1 MPADKTNLLASPSGR
16 LIRRL
21 GITLMA
27 GAVLTGFYSVYAM
40 VLRPV
45 VVPPGMAQPVPTDR
59 LWAPPRPRQGEE
71 MAKRYL
77 VSQPW
82 AAKAKY
88 ILRTDEA
95 FIYFEE
101 WDPLDEDEAVR
112 FTPFAMV
119 WTKKDRKPDE
129 EPITIISDSAYV
141 RFAKKFRLSSPNA
154 GRIIGG
160 ALEGAVHIH
169 GNNNMQIAG
178 RNFVFSEQL
187 MRVWSDNHVD
197 FAYGPHRGNG
207 HSLQMDLIPDEAA
220 RAKEKLAVK
229 GFKNIRLR
237 RNVSMDLEF
246 RDGEADSFT
255 AQAEPTKQTDP
266 PKQNEP
272 LQNVPDSKVALKAP
286 PVDPF
291 AVDAPADKKSK
302 KPNSKSKSKPKPPT
316 IVKVRSAGSF
326 EYVVATNVATF
337 EDEVRVYQP
346 TEPGK
351 FNSLQSDLMTLYFE
365 PNEDPKALKNAAV
378 EAAAPP
384 KVEEEESFKTV
395 DSNLTFRRLV
405 ALGQNVILRSET
417 NELIAMMHRL
427 DYDAK
432 NRLAKMSSRDAV
444 RVLQKQSEMQ
454 CPQIDLLHKER
465 GEVSHLWARGAGWLQ
480 NLDEKTRKIVFA
492 AQWKKELR
500 KLPDPRTGLDLIEL
514 ESEALVRQP
523 EDKFGLAAEFMRVW
537 LAQAEETKSEKTK
550 PDKPGA
556 DEEPLDPNQP
566 LIQNVSA
573 NSIDPD
579 HQKPKAKG
587 DKEKDKK
594 ESDRSNRMRPKRL
607 LALKNVAIVS
617 PDMQG
622 QAKRLEVWFEP
633 APVIPSPQ
641 TDGPP
646 EKQSRARLVPA
657 VKQIPAQTVSTN
669 PAQQQ
674 VALGA
679 SGSGSPIKIPL
690 APPADDEARS
700 AADENSSTKTGKKD
714 KSPKKKPKEDGPI
727 EVVSD
732 LIRVKVL
739 TYADRRKSE
748 VSEVWTEGSV
758 VVRQMHAPKELPLH
772 MTGDKLHVLNRS
784 RDNQVMTLWGSPA
797 HVRDRGSHIEG
808 REIFLDRMQNQSRVN
823 GAGLLQLPVNRSLD
837 GQELKEA
844 KLLDVWWS
852 EEMTFD
858 GLNANFFGNVRAVLN
873 NDGLRSNM
881 RCEEMEVVLSE
892 KISFIDSQSDRAKG
906 ETKAEVS
913 RVFCKDGVEFD
924 SYKYAESKLTEV
936 RRGRFAEFEINQ
948 TTGDTSGQ
956 GPGWIKV
963 WRRGRGKRAA
973 LTPNASVKANR
984 ALKPDASKWEYMRI
998 DFAGTADGNL
1008 KQKFNTFKDRVQII
1022 YGPVER
1028 SLMVIKLE
1036 DLPKDAGWMRCQ
1048 SLRITQNE
1056 AKGKDQTGYID
1067 LLALGNVELEGRSFN
1082 ARAESISYDESKGL
1096 YTLRSQGRRKATIWR
1111 QLQVGGKLS
1120 RADAQLMYFIP
1131 ARNVLKLDQ
1140 AVGLEGVN

>member
-1 MPADKTNLLASPSGR
+1 MSADKPNLLASPGGR
-16 LIRRL
+16 LLRRL
-21 GITLMA
+21 GISLTA
-27 GAVLTGFYSVYAM
+27 GAILTGFYSVYAM
-40 VLRPV
+40 VLRPIV
-45 VVPPGMAQPVPTDR
+45 EPPGMGQPVATDR
-59 LWAPPRPRQGEE
+59 IWAPPRPRQGEE
-71 MAKRYL
+71 MARRYL

-82 AAKAKY
+82 TAKAKY

-112 FTPFAMV
+112 FTPFAMI
-119 WTKKDRKPDE
+119 WTKKDRQPDE

-154 GRIIGG
+154 GRVIGG
-160 ALEGAVHIH
+160 ALEGAVHIR
-169 GNNNMQIAG
+169 GDKGMQVAG

-207 HSLQMDLIPDEAA
+207 HSLQVDLIPDEVA

-246 RDGEADSFT
+246 REGETGALMGQNDSPENPPD
-255 AQAEPTKQTDP
+255 APEETK
-266 PKQNEP
+266 
-272 LQNVPDSKVALKAP
+272 LKAG

-291 AVDAPADKKSK
+291 VAAAPAENVSE
-302 KPNSKSKSKPKPPT
+302 KPKSKPKPPT

-326 EYVVATNVATF
+326 EFVCATNVATF

-351 FNSLQSDLMTLYFE
+351 FNSLQSDLLTLYFE
-365 PNEDPKALKNAAV
+365 PKPDPQAANV
-378 EAAAPP
+378 TEAEPP
-384 KVEEEESFKTV
+384 PSQKEESFKSV

-417 NELIAMMHRL
+417 NDLIAMMHHL
-427 DYDAK
+427 DYDGK
-432 NRLAKMSSRDAV
+432 TRLAKMSSRNAV

-454 CPQIDLLHKER
+454 CPKIDLLHTEK
-465 GEVSHLWARGAGWLQ
+465 GDVSHLWARGTGWLQ
-480 NLDEKTRKIVFA
+480 NLDEKTGKIAFA

-537 LAQAEETKSEKTK
+537 LEPQEQTQSEK
-550 PDKPGA
+550 PAPG
-556 DEEPLDPNQP
+556 EELALNQP
-566 LIQNVSA
+566 TIQNVSA
-573 NSIDPD
+573 NSIAPN
-579 HQKPKAKG
+579 HQKPKTAPAQAPSNSE
-587 DKEKDKK
+587 DEN

-617 PDMQG
+617 PEMQG
-622 QAKRLEVWFEP
+622 QAQRLEVWFEP
-633 APVIPSPQ
+633 APVVATSQMDPLQ
-641 TDGPP
+641 A
-646 EKQSRARLVPA
+646 KKSRTQLVPA
-657 VKQIPAQTVSTN
+657 VKQVPAQTISNSTN
-669 PAQQQ
+669 STQQRIVLGTTGSSDPVQ
-674 VALGA
+674 V
-679 SGSGSPIKIPL
+679 PL
-690 APPADDEARS
+690 APPAEDEAS
-700 AADENSSTKTGKKD
+700 SVSQENSSSKMSGKEPSDPPQKTER
-714 KSPKKKPKEDGPI
+714 EDGPI

-739 TYADRRKSE
+739 THAEQRQSE
-748 VSEVWTEGSV
+748 VSEVWTEGHV
-758 VVRQMHAPKELPLH
+758 IVRQTHGPEELPLH

-784 RDNQVMTLWGSPA
+784 KDDQVMTLWGSPA

-808 REIFLDRMQNQSRVN
+808 REIFLDRLQNQSRVN

-852 EEMTFD
+852 EEMTFN
-858 GLNANFFGNVRAVLN
+858 GLNANFYGNVRAVLN

-892 KISFIDSQSDRAKG
+892 RISFIESQSDRATG
-906 ETKAEVS
+906 DTKAEVS
-913 RVFCKDGVEFD
+913 RVYCKDGVEFD
-924 SYKYAESKLTEV
+924 SYKYEESKLSEV

-963 WRRGRGKRAA
+963 WRRGRGKRAS

-984 ALKPDASKWEYMRI
+984 ALKPDAAEWEYMRI

-1056 AKGKDQTGYID
+1056 AKSDEDRGYID

-1082 ARAESISYDESKGL
+1082 ARADSISYDESKGL

-1111 QLQVGGKLS
+1111 QLQVGGALS

-1131 ARNVLKLDQ
+1131 ARNILKLDQ
-1140 AVGLEGVN
+1140 AVGLDGVN